1 LTPRIGCIVLA
12 AGEGRRFERSAAKRS
27 APGRAGSRP
36 GKLVAL
42 LGRDP
47 LLQRAIDAAC
57 GSWASTC
64 TLVLG
69 AHAGSVLARVD
80 ARRCNIALNDQWR
93 AGIASSIRCGLR
105 AHRDDDACII
115 MLGDQPFVTSADLDR
130 MMGVGSERA
139 VVALRA
145 AGVWGVPVLFPRRDF
160 TALARLK
167 GDRGAKRY
175 AAAQKERLVF
185 VDALDVDAFDD
196 VDTPVDL
203 TRLSERGTRQT
214 RR

>member
-12 AGEGRRFERSAAKRS
+12 AGAGRRFERGAAKRS

-36 GKLVAL
+36 SKLVAL

-57 GSWASTC
+57 GSSASTC

-69 AHAGSVLARVD
+69 AHAGSVLAGVD
-80 ARRCNIALNDQWR
+80 ARRCGIAFNDQWR
-93 AGIASSIRCGLR
+93 AGIASSIRFGLR
-105 AHRDDDACII
+105 AHRDDDACVI
-115 MLGDQPFVTSADLDR
+115 MLGDQPFVTSADLDQ
-130 MMGVGSERA
+130 MMGAGSEIA

-145 AGVWGVPVLFPRRDF
+145 AGVWGAPVLFPRRDF
-160 TALARLK
+160 AALARLK

-175 AAAQKERLVF
+175 AAAQKQRLVF
-185 VDALDVDAFDD
+185 VDALDLDAFDD

-203 TRLSERGTRQT
+203 TRLNERGIRRT